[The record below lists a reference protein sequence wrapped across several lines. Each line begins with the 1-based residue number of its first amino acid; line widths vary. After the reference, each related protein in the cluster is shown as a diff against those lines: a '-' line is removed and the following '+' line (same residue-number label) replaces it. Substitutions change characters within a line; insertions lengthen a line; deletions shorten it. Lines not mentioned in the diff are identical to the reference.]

1 MSTRA
6 LHTRLRKLIGDR
18 LDPEHCP
25 GGITVLLR
33 YGSGEPEPV
42 VPADAHRCERC
53 GQPHVLILEEVIVTS
68 GDEARQALEGAK
80 EP

>member
-6 LHTRLRKLIGDR
+6 LQTRLRKLIGYR
-18 LDPEHCP
+18 VDPEHCP
-25 GGITVLLR
+25 GGVTLLLR
-33 YGSGEPEPV
+33 YGSGEPKPE

-53 GQPHVLILEEVIVTS
+53 GQPHVLILEEVVVTS
-68 GDEARQALEGAK
+68 RDEARQVLEGAK